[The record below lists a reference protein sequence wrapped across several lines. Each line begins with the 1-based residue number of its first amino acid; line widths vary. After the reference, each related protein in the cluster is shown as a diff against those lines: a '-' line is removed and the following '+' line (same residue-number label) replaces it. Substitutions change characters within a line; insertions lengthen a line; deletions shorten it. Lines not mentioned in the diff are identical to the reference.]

1 MSLALLDFGG
11 GLGWLSAGAG
21 SHDNCT
27 LVARQLTNKTQY
39 LALVCVALLSLHW
52 SLPEAT
58 LWRRRRAKQGASTSR
73 KAASSEPPLLSSAGT
88 LLWIYRRLI
97 GRSYIALARQDQRY
111 RKILDPLGRL
121 LIILVFVAELE
132 HKLWAILNFQA
143 GNFPVVITLV
153 IRKRA

>member
-1 MSLALLDFGG
+1 MTWDSICNACDVYYIYIDKQIYCLNPSLSLALLDFGG

-73 KAASSEPPLLSSAGT
+73 KAASSEPPLLT
-88 LLWIYRRLI
+88 L
-97 GRSYIALARQDQRY
+97 IADA
-111 RKILDPLGRL
+111 
-121 LIILVFVAELE
+121 
-132 HKLWAILNFQA
+132 
-143 GNFPVVITLV
+143 
-153 IRKRA
+153 